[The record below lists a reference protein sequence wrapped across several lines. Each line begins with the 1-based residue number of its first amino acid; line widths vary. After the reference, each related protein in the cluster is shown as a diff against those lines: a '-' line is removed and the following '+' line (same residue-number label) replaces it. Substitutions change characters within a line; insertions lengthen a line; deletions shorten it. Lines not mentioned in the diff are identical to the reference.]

1 MFKGASQN
9 SQRRVG
15 RSSSKSEHAAK
26 LRKLDMIADAKPSKA
41 MLGRL
46 KNMEQGRIAREAK
59 LKLKA
64 ELQRQ
69 AADDPTKAGEQAKKI
84 VAKLGERMRNVIV
97 EVKKKPR

>member
-15 RSSSKSEHAAK
+15 RSGKSEHAAK
-26 LRKLDMIADAKPSKA
+26 LCKLDMIGDAKPSKA

-46 KNMEQGRIAREAK
+46 KNMEQGLIAREAK

-69 AADDPTKAGEQAKKI
+69 ALDPKFADERREKITK
-84 VAKLGERMRNVIV
+84 KLTKRMRNVVV
-97 EVKKKPR
+97 EVKKKAR